1 MNKRT
6 NDTILYKI
14 NVVTSYEDTRSHKNV
29 TCFFSFIICNVSLY
43 IYIYIGWINLKFLW
57 TEEDATA
64 FWSCFERRT
73 SCVSW
78 NSFLITVRVCFVCFV
93 AILFSL
99 TLLLTY
105 LTTLN
110 SRISIT
116 IWSWE
121 QWHLRVVVNNTPR
134 PVSDDSAAV
143 IERQRIQVRIFL
155 MKYGIKKEDY
165 HTIYLFN
172 SYNFL

>member
-1 MNKRT
+1 MN
-6 NDTILYKI
+6 
-14 NVVTSYEDTRSHKNV
+14 
-29 TCFFSFIICNVSLY
+29 
-43 IYIYIGWINLKFLW
+43 GG
-57 TEEDATA
+57 
-64 FWSCFERRT
+64 RR
-73 SCVSW
+73 
-78 NSFLITVRVCFVCFV
+78 NSFLVLFRMKNELCKLKFVPNYCTCFFVCFV

-110 SRISIT
+110 SHISIT

-165 HTIYLFN
+165 HTIYLLY
-172 SYNFL
+172 SYNSTTLYIFIFLIIFYVVSYICWCLNFFSLRIRQKECCDLFWWKYTK

>member
-1 MNKRT
+1 MN
-6 NDTILYKI
+6 
-14 NVVTSYEDTRSHKNV
+14 
-29 TCFFSFIICNVSLY
+29 
-43 IYIYIGWINLKFLW
+43 GG
-57 TEEDATA
+57 
-64 FWSCFERRT
+64 RR
-73 SCVSW
+73 
-78 NSFLITVRVCFVCFV
+78 NSFLVLFRMKNELCKLKVVPNYCTCFFVCFV

-143 IERQRIQVRIFL
+143 IERQRIQVSFFL

-165 HTIYLFN
+165 YTIYLFY
-172 SYNFL
+172 SYNSTTLYISIFLIIFYVVSYICWCLNLFSFRIRQKECCDLFWWKYTK